1 MPAPPDTCTAEVE
14 VPLSMAT
21 GRASRARFLAEV
33 TMASGHADRDRLT
46 FLCRAARVPP
56 PATFATLQE
65 KIFRPLCSTASC
77 HGVAAAGGLDLSPA
91 VAYANL
97 VGVLAA
103 NPVAHDAGLLRVT
116 PGDPGSSFLFSK
128 LTGTLGPGQGLVMPR
143 VGALIPSKQIELI
156 RRWII
161 AGAPADAPF

>member
-1 MPAPPDTCTAEVE
+1 
-14 VPLSMAT
+14 
-21 GRASRARFLAEV
+21 
-33 TMASGHADRDRLT
+33 
-46 FLCRAARVPP
+46 
-56 PATFATLQE
+56 
-65 KIFRPLCSTASC
+65 
-77 HGVAAAGGLDLSPA
+77 
-91 VAYANL
+91 
-97 VGVLAA
+97 
-103 NPVAHDAGLLRVT
+103 VAHDAGLLRVT